1 MNNACY
7 NGMGLLHYA
16 AQSGQLKLV
25 QRLLAM
31 NAPPD
36 QQAAGSAPSPLQLAA
51 NGAHDLVCLS
61 LVQALAD
68 PTVLLRSGA
77 RFHCEQSRQQIAV
90 QRWLDVGR
98 DGVRVP

>member
-77 RFHCEQSRQQIAV
+77 RFHCEQSRLQIAV